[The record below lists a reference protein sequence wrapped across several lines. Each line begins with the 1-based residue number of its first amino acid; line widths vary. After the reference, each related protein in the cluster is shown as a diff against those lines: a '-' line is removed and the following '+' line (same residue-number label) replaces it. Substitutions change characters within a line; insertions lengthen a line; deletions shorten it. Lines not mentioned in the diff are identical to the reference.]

1 MIEHYLG
8 EKRKR
13 KNFFVEK
20 FLHFEK
26 PKKYFVEFI
35 TRRVVVKLHLSQ
47 TCIVTCFV
55 C

>member
-13 KNFFVEK
+13 KNSFAEK

-26 PKKYFVEFI
+26 PKKYFVEFL
-35 TRRVVVKLHLSQ
+35 TRHVFVKLHFFAGLH
-47 TCIVTCFV
+47 CVLLCD
-55 C
+55 

>member
-1 MIEHYLG
+1 MRRG
-8 EKRKR
+8 KEKISLL
-13 KNFFVEK
+13 EK

-55 C
+55 CK